1 MRPLLPSSLV
11 AVAVALLAT
20 RDASADDTLRLTWK
34 APAGCPSIDDVRAAT
49 LREVDARAA
58 NSGVLEADAYVEQRE
73 ATSWAVRL
81 RTRRGMATG
90 EREIEA
96 ETCDGVA
103 QATAVVLAL
112 ALVPPSEPE
121 PEPERVPGA
130 AAAPPTP
137 PPADRDA
144 GASAFARTDEA
155 HALALGASLAAVSS
169 TLPAAALGGSVTL
182 AWTPDRARIELDV
195 RRWASQSETVST
207 SAAGARF
214 SMTSLGGRGCWAA
227 LRTHTFDLS
236 PCAGADVHL
245 VSAPGHGADANYA
258 ASGAWTA
265 IGAGALGRLHITS
278 WLALRAR
285 AEVVVPLSRPTF
297 VVENEG
303 FVHRPSILGAAASLG
318 IEALFL

>member
-1 MRPLLPSSLV
+1 MQSLLASSVV
-11 AVAVALLAT
+11 AVSLLAT
-20 RDASADDTLRLTWK
+20 REASAEDSLRLTWT
-34 APAGCPSIDDVRAAT
+34 APAGCPSVDDVRAAT

-58 NSGVLEADAYVEQRE
+58 NGGVLEVDAHVEQRE
-73 ATSWAVRL
+73 TSSWAVRL
-81 RTRRGMATG
+81 RTRRGVATG

-112 ALVPPSEPE
+112 ALVPPAPE
-121 PEPERVPGA
+121 PEPDPDA
-130 AAAPPTP
+130 AAAPSTP
-137 PPADRDA
+137 APVDRDA

-155 HALALGASLAAVSS
+155 HALAFGASLAAVSS

-182 AWTPDRARIELDV
+182 AWTPGRVRIELDA
-195 RRWASQSETVST
+195 RRWASQSESVST

-227 LRTHTFDLS
+227 LRAHTFDLS

-245 VSAPGHGADANYA
+245 VSAPGHGADVNHA

-265 IGAGALGRLHITS
+265 VGAGALGRLHVTS

-285 AEVVVPLSRPTF
+285 AEAVVPLSRPTF

-303 FVHRPSILGAAASLG
+303 FIHRPSILGAAASFG